1 MVGLYTKALKIHLD
15 QATEAEAEAEW
26 WGDIER
32 SKLNVAWYLL
42 QSVSFLFSP
51 PERNLIP
58 AWILA
63 TPIRLY
69 RAIDAVVTAVG
80 SRNQRLTRS
89 SFTPSSLT
97 RLFLK
102 SPFQPNALTTAC
114 FPHLSKSPLSATASL
129 YPPHVASVSGTRLS
143 EKVIHTF
150 SYYLNLIVNHIT
162 YPLSLTLHEC
172 RSSRRHLE
180 KIRNQ
185 RAEILGQ
192 LSQMRNNLSL
202 ILTHPECRLSGMT
215 QFLPGIQRFIEI
227 LDQRTAVDVVSV
239 YPSFLE
245 ALVHVSND
253 TIPKL
258 HRSHRQMLKAERLLR
273 PKRLFLVWPKIVLFP
288 PLVFYLCRSLYAS
301 RANLED
307 VARDAL
313 ETLKGFVRGWLLEPL
328 RDVLMTIRSGSDDET
343 GMLVHKEGVLA
354 DLEVSFPKLNESN
367 FVM

>member
-1 MVGLYTKALKIHLD
+1 MVGRHRTFQAECCLVS
-15 QATEAEAEAEW
+15 ATECV
-26 WGDIER
+26 I
-32 SKLNVAWYLL
+32 
-42 QSVSFLFSP
+42 FFFSP
-51 PERNLIP
+51 TERKLIP
-58 AWILA
+58 AYILA

-69 RAIDAVVTAVG
+69 RAVDAVVTAFG
-80 SRNQRLTRS
+80 SRNQRLTLS
-89 SFTPSSLT
+89 SFTPSSLA

-102 SPFQPNALTTAC
+102 SPFQPNALTIAC
-114 FPHLSKSPLSATASL
+114 FPHLSKSPLSVTASL
-129 YPPHVASVSGTRLS
+129 YPPQVASGSGTQLS
-143 EKVIHTF
+143 QKVMYTF
-150 SYYLNLIVNHIT
+150 SYYLNLIANHIT

-215 QFLPGIQRFIEI
+215 QFLPEVQHFVEI

-253 TIPKL
+253 TLPKL
-258 HRSHRQMLKAERLLR
+258 NKSHRQMLKAGRLLR
-273 PKRLFLVWPKIVLFP
+273 PKRWILIWPKIVLFP

-313 ETLKGFVRGWLLEPL
+313 ETLRGFVRGWLLEPL

-354 DLEVSFPKLNESN
+354 DLEVSFSKLNESILWCGGKIKTCFFRAWN
-367 FVM
+367 A